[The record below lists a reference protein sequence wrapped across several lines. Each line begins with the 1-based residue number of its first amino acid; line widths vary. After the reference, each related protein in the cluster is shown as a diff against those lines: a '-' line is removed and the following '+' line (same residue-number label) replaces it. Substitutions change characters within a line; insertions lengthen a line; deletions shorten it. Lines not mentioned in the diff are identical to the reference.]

1 MNAPTPHKALS
12 EAEVC
17 AQFADAIRA
26 AGLPPPDTI
35 HADGAIHR
43 FATSGKA
50 KDDAGW
56 YILFADGVASGR
68 FGCNRAGMDSTWSSQ
83 TRESLTPAERQ
94 AQKERMAQARAARDA
109 AEKDRH
115 DTAAKRAAL
124 IWERATVCADGGYPY
139 LQTKGVNPCDARV
152 IDASA
157 AREVAPDLSRSLG
170 DIGPLLVVPMRNT
183 AGKLRSLQFITAD
196 GVKRPL
202 TGGEKRGCYFAM
214 GKPKESPDG
223 PVLIV
228 CEGFATGASIH
239 ESTGHA
245 VAVAFDRGGLLPVG
259 QALRKKYTG
268 AVLVFAA
275 DDDHTTDGNPGLT
288 DAKAAAMAVGGLT
301 AWPLFGP
308 DRDRKATD
316 FNDLHQVQGGAAGL
330 AAVRACFAGVIPGL
344 FPDVMDVQDAT
355 KQAESLMQQQA
366 YTHSVASCPQSCPQ
380 DEAATP
386 TNTLIL
392 SGEDLTGL
400 HELAADFRGAD
411 DLSGVEYSAPVD
423 HHPVNQVDHHQDG
436 AEPDDRHQLPGMD
449 ERPCFQ
455 VLDDWTDTNGGKL
468 APGVWFFGVKEGKG
482 DAPPSL
488 TQNHVCTPIHIDA
501 ITQDANTSNVG
512 LLLRFKTDFG
522 KMKTWAMPREM
533 LAGDCADIRAY
544 LLREGARINH
554 NQDHLLA
561 RYLKQPPPKRRMQC
575 ATQTG
580 WAGAPNDKRRAFVLP
595 DTVIGPGH
603 AGIVYQHEARG
614 SDEYTTTGTL
624 EGWKT
629 EIAALAVGNPILTLA
644 ICTAFAGP
652 VLGRL
657 NAQGGGLHLVGDSST
672 GKTSAV
678 DAACSVWG
686 GQHFRR
692 SWRATGNGMEGV
704 AALFNDCLLALDE
717 ISECD
722 PKEVGAIVYSLG
734 NGVGKQRAGRTGL
747 ARAVV
752 RWRCSVLSSGER
764 TIETTM
770 RDGGH
775 KIKAGQS
782 VRLLDVPAHRTHGAW
797 DELHTHTT
805 GAAMSGA
812 IRNAAQVQHGTA
824 GRAFLEALTA
834 DDDDMSETMEV
845 IKALPELQPGTNEG
859 QAVRAAERFALL
871 ALAGELATS
880 YGVTGWERGEAIKA
894 ASAGLTAW
902 QRLRGD
908 RPKGTTT
915 ERGQVL
921 DAVKAFIERHG
932 SSRFS
937 NADEAINQAAPPT
950 VRDRAGWFRDS
961 HDGRRYLFHATGMR
975 DALAAFDF
983 RRATEELKAVGAW
996 ETPASGKAQKLVSI
1010 QGEKVRV
1017 YVINPA
1023 HLDQDEADTNEAT
1036 HGSQ

>member
-1 MNAPTPHKALS
+1 MDMSHPTAQQLS
-12 EAEVC
+12 EADVC
-17 AQFADAIRA
+17 AKFADAIRA

-35 HADGAIHR
+35 HADGVIHR
-43 FATSGKA
+43 FATSGRV

-56 YILFADGVASGR
+56 YILFPDGVASGR
-68 FGCNRAGMDSTWSSQ
+68 FGCNRAGMDSTWSSR
-83 TRESLTPAERQ
+83 TRESLTPTERQ

-109 AEKDRH
+109 AEKTRH

-124 IWERATVCADGGYPY
+124 IWERATVCADGGHHPY
-139 LQTKGVNPCDARV
+139 TKRKGVQPHGARV
-152 IDASA
+152 IDASQ
-157 AREVAPDLSRSLG
+157 ARDIAPDLSRSLG
-170 DIGPLLVVPMRNT
+170 DIGPLLVVPMRTT
-183 AGKLRSLQFITAD
+183 AGKLRSLQFITKG

-202 TGGEKRGCYFAM
+202 TGGEKRGCCHAI
-214 GKPKESPDG
+214 GKPLDTQEG
-223 PVLIV
+223 PVYIV

-239 ESTGHA
+239 EATGHA
-245 VAVAFDRGGLLPVG
+245 VIVAFDRGGLLPVG
-259 QALRKKYTG
+259 QALRKKHPD
-268 AVLVFAA
+268 AVIVIAA
-275 DDDHTTDGNPGLT
+275 DDDYATDGNPGLT
-288 DAKAAAMAVGGLT
+288 DAKAAALAVGGLV
-301 AWPLFGP
+301 AVPKFWPFDEPKL
-308 DRDRKATD
+308 TD
-316 FNDLHQVQGGAAGL
+316 FNDLHQLEGGAAGL
-330 AAVRACFAGVIPGL
+330 AAVRAGFAGVIPGL
-344 FPDVMDVQDAT
+344 FPDSVDNQDTA
-355 KQAESLMQQQA
+355 KHAESLVQQQTDT
-366 YTHSVASCPQSCPQ
+366 YSVASCPQSCPQ
-380 DEAATP
+380 NEAATP
-386 TNTLIL
+386 PNTLIL
-392 SGEDLTGL
+392 ND
-400 HELAADFRGAD
+400 
-411 DLSGVEYSAPVD
+411 VEPY
-423 HHPVNQVDHHQDG
+423 
-436 AEPDDRHQLPGMD
+436 ECHQLPGMD

-455 VLDDWTDTNGGKL
+455 VLDDWADTNGGPMS
-468 APGVWFFGVKEGKG
+468 PGVWFFEVKEGKG
-482 DAPPSL
+482 NAPPSL

-501 ITQDANTSNVG
+501 ITQDAHTSNVG

-522 KMKTWAMPREM
+522 KWKTWAMPREM

-554 NQDHLLA
+554 NQDQLFA

-595 DTVIGPGH
+595 DSVIGPGH

-797 DELHTHTT
+797 DKLHTHTT

-812 IRNAAQVQHGTA
+812 IRDAAQVQHGTA

-834 DDDDMSETMEV
+834 DDDDLSEAMEA
-845 IKALPELQPGTNEG
+845 IKALPELQPGTTEG

-871 ALAGELATS
+871 AMAGELATS
-880 YGVTGWERGEAIKA
+880 YGVTGWPMGEAIKA

-937 NADEAINQAAPPT
+937 DADELPDKHGAT
-950 VRDRAGWFRDS
+950 VVRDRAGWWRDTTQQ
-961 HDGRRYLFHATGMR
+961 GRRYLFHATGMR

-996 ETPASGKAQKLVSI
+996 EVPPNGSAQKLVSI
-1010 QGEKVRV
+1010 QGDKVRV
-1017 YVINPA
+1017 YIINPA
-1023 HLDQDEADTNEAT
+1023 HLDQTEGGTDGTDTNTEREAG
-1036 HGSQ
+1036 HGSE